1 VASQGIK
8 RLIRIVYKNTKTTVS
23 SQHKI
28 SRKLLKT
35 PESVRT
41 AEPSVADRWH
51 FHEVPMF
58 SRNRR
63 SAMPHVLLTVLCLF
77 TSPDEVGH
85 AQSIFATVVGTVTDS
100 SSAAVPGASVTVTNV
115 GTNEKRQFL
124 SNRAGQYEINN
135 LFPGVYTLEVTMPG
149 FTAYRTEGIQ
159 LAANENARIDAVLQP
174 SSQATSVTVV
184 ADAGPR
190 IETETAR
197 LADVRNLKQLQTLP
211 LGARSVWRYLVLTP
225 GVTGG
230 MNGTMSVSGSRGRQ
244 VHYAVDGVTMSD
256 VRSSNTIGPTLNFIE
271 AFEEAKIDLGNN
283 SAEFKALG
291 TLTMTSRRGGN
302 QLHGSVYDYYSTGGL
317 RARNYFTGA
326 RSGSPSHGF
335 GAHVSGP
342 VYFPKIYDGRD
353 RTFWF
358 LSYETTFA
366 PQGVTNFNNTVPLA
380 AWKRG
385 DLSSEQTPI
394 RDPFNNRQP
403 FPNNIIPAN
412 RLSNVARMY
421 LGFWPDP
428 NFGDPSV
435 FGSQNYRA
443 QILRPFAKP
452 HNGQVR
458 MDHRISSGNTIFGR
472 FLHQRQTNP
481 DFESGLPGTLGMRR
495 QVRVVKHFLLSDTQ
509 IFSPSLINEFRFG
522 IAYNTNPRWATSLN
536 GADFVTAAGL
546 TNVSRDGKLPD
557 AHQIPVVSFA
567 RGPGIHTI
575 EATQQRYFNED
586 ITFQWQNTISKIT
599 GKHSLRFGLE
609 VNKLHFNDQNQPANL
624 FGSYQFTDRYSGF
637 NFADFLLGVPSSLS
651 RGAFALRREDRAI
664 AYDFFVQDNYK
675 LTNSLTLNLGLRY
688 ELHPA
693 WTTNGNRIAAF
704 DKDTGSIV
712 VPDSALPLVSD
723 LFPTNLVPVIGH
735 SKTAFNDRLFKTD
748 MNNFAPRVGFAWR
761 PFGAASFVVRGGY
774 GIFYENIVR
783 QTSLFAT
790 PFVVN
795 EPGYT
800 NPADVGDLGFVQWP
814 LAFPRVVRGAGV
826 SLPNTYENG
835 FGTPYAQNWNFTI
848 EKDVA
853 GMGLRAS
860 YVGTG
865 GRLMSHPFNI
875 NQPAPGPGPY
885 IDKPRPFP
893 NLAGITEFRN
903 GASHTYH
910 ALNLEVERRF
920 SRGLMF
926 QSSFTFAKDLGD
938 EDVTPENTFDRSRER
953 AQTELLP
960 YRRWVGFVIY
970 ELPFGRGKPFG
981 SGLRG
986 PLGHVLGG
994 WEFSASGSLQDGHN
1008 QTATWLMPD
1017 IHGIAYTTTRTVPLV
1032 AYRPDCIADPN
1043 FDSSRQSIGAWYD
1056 VNAFR
1061 LPLTPGVFGS
1071 CGRGLI
1077 HGPAV
1082 RVVHAGLFKRFRIGE
1097 RASARIGTQVTN
1109 AFNHPN
1115 FSSLAGNALR
1125 LDNTSNRAKVT
1136 GASGATSSSAGDA
1149 AGPREMRLDLRVDF

>member
-1 VASQGIK
+1 VFLSGA
-8 RLIRIVYKNTKTTVS
+8 LLLLVS
-23 SQHKI
+23 I
-28 SRKLLKT
+28 SSEL
-35 PESVRT
+35 
-41 AEPSVADRWH
+41 
-51 FHEVPMF
+51 
-58 SRNRR
+58 R
-63 SAMPHVLLTVLCLF
+63 S
-77 TSPDEVGH
+77 
-85 AQSIFATVVGTVTDS
+85 QSIFATIVGAVTDA
-100 SSAAVPGASVTVTNV
+100 SSAAVPNASVTVINT
-115 GTNEKRQFL
+115 GTNEKRHFL
-124 SNRAGQYEINN
+124 TNAAGQYEINN
-135 LFPGVYTLEVTMPG
+135 LFPGVYTLEVSVAG
-149 FTAYRTEGIQ
+149 FMTHRTEGIQ

-174 SSQATSVTVV
+174 SSQVTSVTVT

-197 LADVRNLKQLQTLP
+197 LADVRNLKQLQTVP
-211 LGARSVWRYLVLTP
+211 LGARSIWRYLVLTP

-230 MNGTMSVSGSRGRQ
+230 MNGTMSVSGSRSRQ

-291 TLTMTSRRGGN
+291 TLTMASKRGGN
-302 QLHGSVYDYYSTGGL
+302 QLHGAIYDYYSTGGL

-326 RSGSPSHGF
+326 RSGSPSHGV
-335 GAHVSGP
+335 GGHLSGP
-342 VYFPKIYDGRD
+342 VFLPKLYDGRN

-366 PQGVTNFNNTVPLA
+366 PEGVTNFNNTVPLN
-380 AWKRG
+380 AWKAG
-385 DLSSEQTPI
+385 DFSSEGTRI
-394 RDPFNNRQP
+394 RDPFNGGQP

-412 RLSNVARMY
+412 RISNVARMY

-428 NFGDPSV
+428 NFGDTAR
-435 FGSQNYRA
+435 FNSQNYRA
-443 QILRPFAKP
+443 QLRRPFAKP

-458 MDHRISSGNTIFGR
+458 LDHRISSGNTVFGR
-472 FLHQRQTNP
+472 FLQQRQTNP

-495 QVRVVKHFLLSDTQ
+495 QVRVVKHFLVSDTH
-509 IFSPSLINEFRFG
+509 IFSPSLINEARFG

-536 GADFVTAAGL
+536 GADFVAAAGL
-546 TNVSRDGKLPD
+546 MNVSRDGEVPV
-557 AHQIPVVSFA
+557 AHQIPIVSFA
-567 RGPGIHTI
+567 RGPGIQTI

-599 GKHSLRFGLE
+599 GKHSLRFGIE

-624 FGSYQFTDRYSGF
+624 FGSYQFTDRYTGF

-651 RGAFALRREDRAI
+651 RGAYAQRREDRAI
-664 AYDFFVQDNYK
+664 AYDFFIQDNYK
-675 LTNSLTLNLGLRY
+675 VTNSLTLNLGLRY

-704 DKDTGSIV
+704 DKNSGRIV

-723 LFPTNLVPVIGH
+723 LFPTHLVPVIGH
-735 SKTAFNDRLFKTD
+735 SQTDFNDRLFKTD
-748 MNNFAPRVGFAWR
+748 VNNFAPRVGFAWR
-761 PFGAASFVVRGGY
+761 PFGAAGFVVRGGY

-783 QTSLFAT
+783 QTSLFST

-800 NPADVGDLGFVQWP
+800 NPADVSDSGFVQWP

-826 SLPNTYENG
+826 SLPGTYENG
-835 FGTPYAQNWNFTI
+835 FATPYAQNWNFTI
-848 EKDVA
+848 EKDVV
-853 GMGLRAS
+853 GLGVRAS

-865 GRLMSHPFNI
+865 GRLMSHSFNL
-875 NQPAPGPGPY
+875 NQPAPGTGIY
-885 IDKPRPFP
+885 VDKPRPFP
-893 NLAGITEFRN
+893 TLAGITETRN

-920 SRGLMF
+920 SQGLMF
-926 QSSFTFAKDLGD
+926 QTSFTFAKDLGD

-953 AQTELLP
+953 AQTQLLP
-960 YRRWVGFVIY
+960 YRRFVGFVIY
-970 ELPFGRGKPFG
+970 ELPFGKGKRFG
-981 SGLRG
+981 SAL
-986 PLGHVLGG
+986 PSALAHIVGG
-994 WEFSASGSLQDGHN
+994 WELSASGTLQDGHN
-1008 QTATWLMPD
+1008 LTATWLMPD
-1017 IHGIAYTTTRTVPLV
+1017 IHGIAHTTSRTAPLV
-1032 AYRPDCIADPN
+1032 AYRPDCISDPN
-1043 FDSSRQSIGAWYD
+1043 FPSSRQSIDSWYD

-1061 LPLTPGVFGS
+1061 LPTTPGVFGT
-1071 CGRGLI
+1071 CGRSLI

-1082 RVVHAGLFKRFRIGE
+1082 RVLHAGLFKRFRFGE
-1097 RASARIGTQVTN
+1097 RASARLGTQVTN

-1115 FSSLAGNALR
+1115 FSSLSGGALR
-1125 LDNTSNRAKVT
+1125 LDNTSNRATVT

-1149 AGPREMRLDLRVDF
+1149 AGPREVRLDLRIEF